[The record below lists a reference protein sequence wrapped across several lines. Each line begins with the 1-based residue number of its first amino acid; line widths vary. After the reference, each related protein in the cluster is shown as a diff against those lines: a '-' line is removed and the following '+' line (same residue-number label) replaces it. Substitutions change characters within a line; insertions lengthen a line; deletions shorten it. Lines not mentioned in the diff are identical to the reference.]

1 MRGGACPRP
10 DRARR
15 IAQTLLSPT
24 AMRSRWFHRARLHVA
39 GGPHKRVGWL
49 ELFYDLVFVA
59 AIIQLGDGLS
69 SAGLASFALHFVPLW
84 VAWTGF
90 TFYANRFTIDDLT
103 HRMLVLGKMFAVGAM
118 AIASRTSMEGDSS
131 SFSLAFAAVQG
142 IVAVLNWR
150 AWKHLPEAR
159 DYAKYW
165 GGVFATSGLVFL
177 VAAAVPTPWAWLLWA
192 VGLLVI
198 LAAPL
203 SRGARDLADRYPT
216 DQEHLSERY
225 GLLTLIVLGESFV
238 KVLSWLT
245 QADTGL
251 EAQLRGFFNLG
262 ITCSVWWIYFD
273 DIAGSALRKER
284 GSWFVWLF
292 SHLPLTLGV
301 TALGVAVKKA
311 IELEAG
317 APAPD
322 GVRWLL
328 AGSLAGVFTA
338 IAALDSATERP
349 DVQVSDGVR
358 ITSRLVSAALLLILA
373 KAGAGMTGDAF
384 LGVVAALCVA
394 QVAVDLVIAP
404 ASTADTLDHAVPTAQ
419 LAAERRDGAA
429 RSPARAAIGVAVR
442 VGAPTEFRR
451 DLYFFFLEG
460 GWTRLFV
467 TFVAAYLGLN
477 LLFAGLFMMEPA
489 GVGGV
494 ESLRFVDAFFL
505 SVQTLGTI
513 GYGVLH
519 PRSEWA
525 NLVVT
530 AEAAVGMLFAALA
543 TGTVLAKAARPHSA
557 VLFARHAVI
566 TTRNGQRMLQM
577 RMANAR
583 GNEVVEASVSVA
595 AVVEEIS
602 AEGQHL
608 RRVVDLELARNRQ
621 PMFALSWTL
630 MHVLDE
636 KSPLSKVN
644 LHDPNSWIGIVV
656 TLLGH
661 DGTYNQTTHARH
673 IYTPDSIRFDHHYVD
688 VMSQLPDGRLV
699 IDLGRF
705 HDTEPD

>member
-1 MRGGACPRP
+1 M
-10 DRARR
+10 
-15 IAQTLLSPT
+15 Q
-24 AMRSRWFHRARLHVA
+24 SRWFHRPRLHVA
-39 GGPHKRVGWL
+39 RHGHPKRVTWL

-59 AIIQLGDGLS
+59 AVIQLGDGL
-69 SAGLASFALHFVPLW
+69 AKVGFAAFALHFVPLW
-84 VAWTGF
+84 IAWTGF

-103 HRMLVLGKMFAVGAM
+103 HRMLVLAKMFAVGAM
-118 AIASRTSMEGDSS
+118 AIASRDSMEGNPA
-131 SFSLAFAAVQG
+131 SFSLAFGATQA
-142 IVAVLNWR
+142 IVAVLNYR

-159 DYAKYW
+159 DYSKYW
-165 GGVFATSGLVFL
+165 GGVFAASALIFGVSAL
-177 VAAAVPTPWAWLLWA
+177 VPTPWTWALW
-192 VGLLVI
+192 VLGMLVI
-198 LAAPL
+198 LVAPL
-203 SRGARDLADRYPT
+203 SRPARALFERFPH
-216 DQEHLSERY
+216 DQEHLAERY
-225 GLLTLIVLGESFV
+225 GLLTIIVLGESFV

-245 QADTGL
+245 GSDAGM

-273 DIAGSALRKER
+273 DIAGSELRKER

-292 SHLPLTLGV
+292 SHLPLTLGI

-311 IELEAG
+311 IELEVG

-349 DVQVSDGVR
+349 DVQVGDGAR
-358 ITSRLVSAALLLILA
+358 IAGRLASAALLLILA
-373 KAGAGMTGDAF
+373 QAGGGMSGDAF
-384 LGVVAALCVA
+384 LGVVAAICVA
-394 QVAVDLVIAP
+394 QVVVDLVIAP
-404 ASTADTLDHAVPTAQ
+404 AVTADTLAHSVPTAKI
-419 LAAERRDGAA
+419 AAERREGA
-429 RSPARAAIGVAVR
+429 SPTPPAMIGAAVR
-442 VGAPTEFRR
+442 VGAPSEFRR

-467 TFVAAYLGLN
+467 TFIAAYLGLN

-489 GVGGV
+489 GVGGT
-494 ESLRFVDAFFL
+494 ERLRFLDAFFL

-543 TGTVLAKAARPHSA
+543 TGTVLAKAARPRSA
-557 VLFARHAVI
+557 VLFARHAVV
-566 TTRNGQRMLQM
+566 TPRNGQRTLQM

-583 GNEVVEASVSVA
+583 GNEVVEASVTVA
-595 AVVEEIS
+595 AIIEEIS
-602 AEGQHL
+602 TEGRHM
-608 RRVVDLELARNRQ
+608 RRVVDLELQRNRQ

-630 MHVLDE
+630 IHVIDE
-636 KSPLSKVN
+636 KSPLAKVD
-644 LHDPNSWIGIVV
+644 LKDPSAWIGIVV

-673 IYTPDSIRFDHHYVD
+673 IYTPDKLKFDEHYMD
-688 VMSQLPDGRLV
+688 IMSQLADGRLV
-699 IDLGRF
+699 IDLGHF